1 MREPVH
7 EFFKLYYLSES
18 KRESQKNR
26 KYLFECNNT
35 VKITV
40 KIGHG
45 TRGLDIFFWVYC
57 NFFCDYSKL
66 FIIINHWAEHL
77 GKGIF
82 RFHCWY
88 KLRRYEI
95 IGPWC
100 MGTCHPMATL
110 EYIDSATSF
119 PQLICYKVVLKVS
132 AEYQFPQYINH
143 KQAVSC
149 I

>member
-45 TRGLDIFFWVYC
+45 TRGL
-57 NFFCDYSKL
+57 
-66 FIIINHWAEHL
+66 
-77 GKGIF
+77 
-82 RFHCWY
+82 
-88 KLRRYEI
+88 
-95 IGPWC
+95 P
-100 MGTCHPMATL
+100 
-110 EYIDSATSF
+110 
-119 PQLICYKVVLKVS
+119 LKVID
-132 AEYQFPQYINH
+132 E
-143 KQAVSC
+143 C
-149 I
+149 IE